1 MAISLRGQDSSV
13 NRELAVEQAMSAHG
27 QVTHEPPRSVEWASS
42 FGAGAPVKRG
52 PVPGPRSVALRARCL
67 RGEFGSYP
75 WVDQVP
81 VAFEEG
87 RGVTLTDADDNVY
100 IDLTHGHL
108 GAALGH
114 ANPEVIEAVHRQMG
128 RLAHVRNQPCELRA
142 ELQET
147 LARITPGNL
156 NLITF
161 YSSGTEAAEGA
172 MRVARAVTG
181 GHEFVSF
188 YGDYH
193 GRTTGAIGT
202 SVGSRM
208 TGPRPSGFIS
218 VPNAYCHRCEFGMEP
233 STCGLYC
240 LDFAERAIR
249 MNSHG
254 ALAGI
259 VAEPI
264 TNASGARVFPDGY
277 LRKLRELADRLGAVL
292 IFDEHATGLGRT
304 GRMWAGDH
312 EGVVPDVIY
321 FAKYLGNG
329 YPVTAV
335 AIREEYRD
343 ILASEKQGER
353 QGSTYGGQPLACA
366 AALASVR
373 ILLRD
378 NLTEHARLTG
388 EQCLRYMKEVAGRHV
403 IVGVAQG
410 RGLQLAYEFVDPK
423 TGMPSPEV
431 NHAVYE
437 AAMKRGIATS
447 PVGAMLRVSPMM
459 VTSEAVALKALQI
472 LEEAIGDVESRIA

>member
-1 MAISLRGQDSSV
+1 MAISQCGTRSSG
-13 NRELAVEQAMSAHG
+13 LQLHKL
-27 QVTHEPPRSVEWASS
+27 PRSIEWASA
-42 FGAGAPVKRG
+42 FAGNAPQLQGRT
-52 PVPGPRSVALRARCL
+52 PGPRSLALRERCL

-75 WVDQVP
+75 WVDQMP
-81 VAFEEG
+81 VAFETG
-87 RGVTLTDADDNVY
+87 QGVTLTDADDNLF
-100 IDLTHGHL
+100 IDLTHGHM

-114 ANPEVIEAVHRQMG
+114 ANPEIIEAVHRQFS
-128 RLAHVRNQPCELRA
+128 RLSHVRNQPCEIRA
-142 ELQET
+142 QLQET

-208 TGPRPSGFIS
+208 TGPRPSGFFS
-218 VPNAYCHRCEFGMEP
+218 VPNGYCHRCEFAMEP
-233 STCGLYC
+233 STCGIHC

-277 LRKLRELADRLGAVL
+277 LRKLRDIADRTGALL

-304 GRMWAGDH
+304 GRMWGGDH
-312 EGVVPDVIY
+312 EGVIPDVIY
-321 FAKYLGNG
+321 FAKHLGNG

-343 ILASEKQGER
+343 ILASERQGER

-366 AALASVR
+366 AALASVQ

-378 NLTEHARLTG
+378 NLTEHARVTG
-388 EQCLRYMKEVAGRHV
+388 EKCLTYMKEVAERHA
-403 IVGVAQG
+403 IVGIAQG
-410 RGLQLAYEFVDPK
+410 RGLQLGYEFVDPK
-423 TGMPSPEV
+423 TRAPSYEIG
-431 NHAVYE
+431 HAVYQ
-437 AAMKRGIATS
+437 AAMERGIATS
-447 PVGAMLRVSPMM
+447 PVGPALRVSPMM
-459 VTSEAVALKALQI
+459 VTSAEVALKALRI
-472 LEEAIGDVESRIA
+472 LEEAIADVESRFA